1 MTIADRWLLP
11 DGVEELLPP
20 RAEKLENLR
29 RRILD
34 LYSLWGYKLV
44 IPPLIEYL
52 ESLLVGSGQDLELQT
67 FKLTDQLTGRLMGVR
82 ADITPQVARIDAHC
96 LKNPI
101 SLKGSTSL
109 DKSSSL
115 KNKNPFID
123 HQEKIPA
130 RLCYAGSVLHAKPA
144 DLLASRT
151 LLQTGIEL
159 YGHRGVDSDVEVIN
173 VMLDTMAAAECG
185 KVLVNLGH
193 VDILSGLLN
202 ETGLSETLRQELFEL
217 FQRKDVTGLETFV
230 GQYVLDESL
239 ANMLSQLI
247 QLSGEAQILEKAK
260 QVLRAAPASV
270 LAGIDELEKIVV
282 GVKAY
287 HQDADFYFDL
297 CEMHSYNYHT
307 GVVFSVFKAGSGEEL
322 AQGGRY
328 DHIGEV
334 FGRARPATGFSTDL
348 LKLSK
353 LADLSLDSI
362 DAIFAPSVNDPSLR
376 VAVRTL
382 RKQGR
387 RIVSSLAGDDTK
399 PADLDCSHQLVKKN
413 EKWIVVGLILN
424 EGDSIESD

>member
-96 LKNPI
+96 LKNP
-101 SLKGSTSL
+101 S
-109 DKSSSL
+109 
-115 KNKNPFID
+115 ID
-123 HQEKIPA
+123 QQEKIPA

-159 YGHRGVDSDVEVIN
+159 YGHKGVDSDVEVIN
-173 VMLDTMAAAECG
+173 IMLDTMAAAECG

-193 VDILSGLLN
+193 VDIVSGLLN

-217 FQRKDVTGLETFV
+217 YQRKDVTGLETFV
-230 GQYVLDESL
+230 GQYVPDESL

-362 DAIFAPSVNDPSLR
+362 DTIYAPSVNDPSLR

-413 EKWIVVGLILN
+413 ENWIVVGLI
-424 EGDSIESD
+424 